1 MQSLR
6 REVMESVIELCSREP
21 SSCKV
26 LVATQ
31 CHLRIAQNEDGDRME
46 DDDRE
51 KCVMLCQGGGGRGL
65 RSKHLFCS

>member
-1 MQSLR
+1 
-6 REVMESVIELCSREP
+6 MECVIELCSREP
-21 SSCKV
+21 SSCEV

-51 KCVMLCQGGGGRGL
+51 KCVMLCQGGGGEGAA
-65 RSKHLFCS
+65 